1 MEPHYYNVEVSWN
14 TERKGIM
21 CSPELNKDAGSCIEV
36 ATPPEFPKGMPG
48 IWSPE
53 HLFTAAVQ
61 SCFMTTFL
69 AIAEFSKLEFQQLLG
84 PDTMPGFHP
93 VVQLG
98 VIRNFRLL
106 PYELG
111 TVAITHDWGE
121 LAVGDDI
128 YSENPD
134 ETKKDIETQRRRSYI
149 ERMFQP
155 NGADIS
161 SLVDI
166 ALDPSTDL
174 GIQFKISERLGYMR
188 TILRAYALSLE
199 FEKLRNFETKN
210 EVLRSIASHALF
222 HIDPLGKASDSNPK
236 ILEFLERN
244 ANAID
249 SIQRNF
255 DKPNDPVKPQ

>member
-1 MEPHYYNVEVSWN
+1 MQTFDIQFVTSYSDRLELEQIQTQDPSLFVLQQRFYDMHENQYSTLDPRFYQHD
-14 TERKGIM
+14 TE
-21 CSPELNKDAGSCIEV
+21 GS
-36 ATPPEFPKGMPG
+36 
-48 IWSPE
+48 
-53 HLFTAAVQ
+53 
-61 SCFMTTFL
+61 
-69 AIAEFSKLEFQQLLG
+69 FSKLEFQQLLG

-199 FEKLRNFETKN
+199 FEKLRNFEKKN